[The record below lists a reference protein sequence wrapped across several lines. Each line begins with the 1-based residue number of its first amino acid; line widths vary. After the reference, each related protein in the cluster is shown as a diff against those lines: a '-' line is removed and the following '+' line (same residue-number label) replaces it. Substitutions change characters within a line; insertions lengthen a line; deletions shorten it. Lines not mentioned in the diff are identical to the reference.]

1 MAKVVFGLS
10 FELHSEAVV
19 VDVVG
24 GGSGK
29 ENTCLFFFWSQ
40 WNTGVFISSI
50 CVLPWTVMVR
60 CSLSWLL
67 PQVMIHCQVPLCELV
82 TGLSWAVGDHSG
94 ESTFGLLHFTSQPS
108 MTPFTSHWSVASLPS
123 RRSAEGVTET
133 DTVSRRW
140 GHSEKHKER
149 EEAMMNKG
157 LDPNSLYTWKTFIT
171 SEKDDSLLQPSGK
184 MVTFISALY
193 NTVGQIVQAF

>member
-10 FELHSEAVV
+10 FELHSEAIV

-29 ENTCLFFFWSQ
+29 ENTRLFFFWSQ
-40 WNTGVFISSI
+40 WNTGVCISSI

-94 ESTFGLLHFTSQPS
+94 ESTFGLLHFTSLHNLQWHLS
-108 MTPFTSHWSVASLPS
+108 RHTGALPRS
-123 RRSAEGVTET
+123 PAGDQQREWQRPTLSAGGEDKVRSIKRERRPWWTRDLIQIHYTHEKPHNIRK
-133 DTVSRRW
+133 RRW
-140 GHSEKHKER
+140 FTTTKWTH
-149 EEAMMNKG
+149 
-157 LDPNSLYTWKTFIT
+157 
-171 SEKDDSLLQPSGK
+171 GK
-184 MVTFISALY
+184 LSSSYY
-193 NTVGQIVQAF
+193 N